1 MPDAALEPDHGVG
14 TRFLQV
20 GMADNAQP
28 QTDQA
33 EQRFGLLVNA
43 ITDYAIYML
52 DPTGVIVSWN
62 PGAQRFKGY
71 EAHEVVGRHFEIFFS
86 QEDRAAGAPAR
97 ALATAAAEGRFEAE
111 GWRVRK
117 DGTRFWAN
125 AVLDAIRAEDGTL
138 LGFAKITRDI
148 TERRAAER
156 ALYESEQRFRL
167 LVQGVR
173 DYAIYMLDAEGCI
186 TNWNAGAEAIK
197 GYRAD
202 EVVGTHFSRFYTEE
216 DRAAGEPARALA
228 TALAEGKYET
238 EAWRIRKDG
247 SRFFANVI
255 IDPILDDQGR
265 FAGFAK
271 ITRDITE
278 RRQTQEALEQARISL
293 FQAQKLQA
301 LGELTGGIAHDFNN
315 LMTVIRGSAELLS
328 TANLPAPR
336 RRRYL
341 EAIIETVDRA
351 SDLTGH
357 LLAFGRRQSLNPR
370 RIDLNLRLDALGEVL
385 SRTLDPQIHVRLELA
400 EGLWPVDADDAQ
412 LETALLNAAFNAR
425 DAMPGG
431 GALTL
436 AAVNRPGADGADDS
450 VSLSIS
456 DTGSGMPPEVLA
468 RVFEPFF
475 TTKPIGKG
483 TGLGLSQIHGFAA
496 QSGGRAE
503 IDSRVG
509 SGTTVRLILPRSTS
523 QAGTI
528 ATSDLEYRP
537 LPGGQRIL
545 LVEDNDK
552 VRDFAADL
560 LEQMGFR
567 ITRASSAEDG
577 WELMQNERP
586 ELLFSDIVM
595 PGLGGI
601 ALARMARKHWP
612 DLPILLATG
621 YSEEIAGGN
630 VDNFIIVAKPY
641 SRETLSR
648 ALASLLTA

>member
-1 MPDAALEPDHGVG
+1 MPDG
-14 TRFLQV
+14 
-20 GMADNAQP
+20 AQP
-28 QTDQA
+28 QTNLT
-33 EQRFGLLVNA
+33 EHRFGLLVNA

-52 DPTGVIVSWN
+52 DPGGIIASWN

-71 EAHEVVGRHFEIFFS
+71 EADEVLGRHFEIFFTE
-86 QEDRAAGAPAR
+86 EDRTAGAPAR

-111 GWRVRK
+111 GWRLRK

-125 AVLDAIRAEDGTL
+125 AVLDAIRAADGTL
-138 LGFAKITRDI
+138 LGFAKVTRDI

-156 ALYESEQRFRL
+156 ALYDSEQRFRL

-173 DYAIYMLDAEGCI
+173 DYAIYMLDAEGRI

-197 GYRAD
+197 GYRAE
-202 EVVGTHFSRFYTEE
+202 EVVGSHFSRFYTEE
-216 DRAAGEPARALA
+216 DRAAGEPARTLA
-228 TALAEGKYET
+228 TALAEGKFET
-238 EAWRIRKDG
+238 EAWRVRKDG
-247 SRFFANVI
+247 TRFFAHVI
-255 IDPILDDQGR
+255 IDPILDDEGG

-278 RRQTQEALEQARISL
+278 RRQAQQALEQARISL

-328 TANLPAPR
+328 TENLSSTKR
-336 RRRYL
+336 QRYL
-341 EAIIETVDRA
+341 DAIMETVDRA

-385 SRTLDPQIHVRLELA
+385 SRTLDARIAVRLDLA
-400 EGLWPVDADDAQ
+400 DDLWPVDADDAQ

-425 DAMPGG
+425 DAMPDGG
-431 GALTL
+431 VLTL
-436 AAVNRPGADGADDS
+436 ATANRPAAEGAGDS
-450 VSLSIS
+450 VSLSVS
-456 DTGSGMPPEVLA
+456 DTGSGMPPEILS

-503 IDSRVG
+503 IESEAGV
-509 SGTTVRLILPRSTS
+509 GTTVRLILPRSTEP
-523 QAGTI
+523 ADI
-528 ATSDLEYRP
+528 ATASGSELCLMPAGRS
-537 LPGGQRIL
+537 IL
-545 LVEDNDK
+545 LVEDNDN
-552 VRDFAADL
+552 VRDFAGDL

-567 ITRASSAEDG
+567 VTSANSAEDG
-577 WELMQNERP
+577 WAKLQEEQP
-586 ELLFSDIVM
+586 DVLFSDIVM
-595 PGLGGI
+595 PGCGGI
-601 ALARMARKHWP
+601 ALARMALERWP

-621 YSEEIAGGN
+621 YSAEIAGGN
-630 VDNFIIVAKPY
+630 ADGFVIVAKPY
-641 SRETLSR
+641 SRETLTR
-648 ALASLLTA
+648 ALAGLLSG